1 MSGLYRV
8 FNTVNG
14 AVAATGNSQAT
25 AKLVADDLNI
35 VTSATSTSAD
45 GLILPTWP
53 AGDSLTVVN
62 TTAVALDVFP
72 SVGKAINGGSTNA
85 AVTLRANAMAVYVS
99 LGNGNWGADIDVD
112 TSVTG
117 PTGPTGPTGA

>member
-8 FNTVNG
+8 FNTING

-35 VTSATSTSAD
+35 VTGATATSAD

-62 TTAVALDVFP
+62 TTAAALDVFP
-72 SVGKAINGGSTNA
+72 PVGKAINGGSANA
-85 AVTLRANAMAVYVS
+85 AVALRINSMAAYVS
-99 LGNGNWGADIDVD
+99 LGNGNWGANIDVD
-112 TSVTG
+112 TDT
-117 PTGPTGPTGA
+117 

>member
-35 VTSATSTSAD
+35 ITSATGTSAD
-45 GLILPTWP
+45 GLILPRWP

-72 SVGKAINGGSTNA
+72 AVGKAINGGSTNA

-99 LGNGNWGADIDVD
+99 LGDGNWGADIDVD

-117 PTGPTGPTGA
+117 PTGPTGPSGA

>member
-8 FNTVNG
+8 FNTVSG

-35 VTSATSTSAD
+35 VTSATGTSAD

-53 AGDSLTVVN
+53 AGSSLTVVN

-117 PTGPTGPTGA
+117 PTGPTGPSGA